1 VVGQIIAEFL
11 KEYLKRKFLAKA
23 SKNKVCKK
31 NFNFLIYKSMS
42 ISYKIVPRKNP
53 QDLTVAS
60 RYYAAVTPNG
70 SVGFESLAEII
81 SEQCTV
87 TDTDCLAVLNVLE
100 KNIIRELKE
109 GRIVR
114 LGKLGNF
121 QVGLSSDGFDT
132 PEEVTASAVTKS
144 RILFRPAKKMKAL
157 LQNLS
162 FKKAS

>member
-1 VVGQIIAEFL
+1 MA
-11 KEYLKRKFLAKA
+11 
-23 SKNKVCKK
+23 
-31 NFNFLIYKSMS
+31 
-42 ISYKIVPRKNP
+42 ISYKIIERVNP
-53 QDLTVAS
+53 QDVAAPK
-60 RYYAAVTPNG
+60 RHYAAIKANG
-70 SVGFESLAEII
+70 SVDFESLAEMI

-100 KNIIRELKE
+100 KNIVRELKE

-132 PEEVTASAVTKS
+132 AEEVTASAVTKG
-144 RILFRPAKKMKAL
+144 RILFRPAKKMRTL

-162 FKKAS
+162 FRKAS

>member
-1 VVGQIIAEFL
+1 MSI
-11 KEYLKRKFLAKA
+11 
-23 SKNKVCKK
+23 
-31 NFNFLIYKSMS
+31 IYKT
-42 ISYKIVPRKNP
+42 IPRKNP
-53 QDLTVAS
+53 QDITAPAK
-60 RYYAAVTPNG
+60 YYAAVKSNG
-70 SVGFESLAEII
+70 SVDFESLAAMI

-121 QVGLSSDGFDT
+121 QVGLSSEGFATAD
-132 PEEVTASAVTKS
+132 EVTANAVKKS
-144 RILFRPAKKMKAL
+144 RILFRPAKKMREL

-162 FKKAS
+162 FQKSS

>member
-1 VVGQIIAEFL
+1 CRVL
-11 KEYLKRKFLAKA
+11 KAYPERKSLTEA
-23 SKNKVCKK
+23 SKIKECKK
-31 NFNFLIYKSMS
+31 NFNFLNLYSMS
-42 ISYKIVPRKNP
+42 ISYKIIPRKNP
-53 QDLTVAS
+53 QDFTAAS
-60 RYYAAVTPNG
+60 KYYAAVTPNG
-70 SVGFESLAEII
+70 SVDFESLAEMI

-100 KNIIRELKE
+100 KNIVRELKE

-132 PEEVTASAVTKS
+132 AEEVTASAVTKS
-144 RILFRPAKKMKAL
+144 RILFRPAKKMKDL